1 MESQTS
7 LKLGCDSFF
16 LAEET
21 SLVLTT
27 VVTPMPKSMPFPGC
41 CSSSQNSFFPDRQI
55 YLFPFNEI
63 SPFCFVSSATTL
75 LTTYP
80 LV

>member
-1 MESQTS
+1 MQNEKIIQSGNGCQIDSFQCTETRVESQTS

-27 VVTPMPKSMPFPGC
+27 VVTPMPKSMPF
-41 CSSSQNSFFPDRQI
+41 SWMLFLFSELFF
-55 YLFPFNEI
+55 
-63 SPFCFVSSATTL
+63 S
-75 LTTYP
+75 
-80 LV
+80 